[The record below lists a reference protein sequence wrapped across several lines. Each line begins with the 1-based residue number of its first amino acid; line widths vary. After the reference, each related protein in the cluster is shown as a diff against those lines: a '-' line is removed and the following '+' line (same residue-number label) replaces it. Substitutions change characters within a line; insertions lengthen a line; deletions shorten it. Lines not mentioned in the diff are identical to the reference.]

1 MRYRPIRRNSEFG
14 RVYARGKS
22 YVNPALVLYVLKTRG
37 RNTRVGLTATKKIG
51 HAVQRNRARRV
62 MKAAI
67 DEHLDYNIGGYDLI
81 FVARGMTPKLKSWQL
96 SSVVAKLF
104 AQAGLPDKAKRP
116 DAKPPATVP
125 PARKQKPESAR
136 EPAANALP
144 QGIVRA
150 HPHLP
155 VHPQP
160 MDRPQ
165 LPVFAQLQ
173 QLHHAGHPDPRLCK
187 RHFAGRMAHCAV
199 QSAGQVGL
207 RPRAAAR
214 PLAKPRPQFT
224 ACKAV

>member
-67 DEHLDYNIGGYDLI
+67 DEHLDYNIGGSDLI
-81 FVARGMTPKLKSWQL
+81 FVARGMTPNLKSWQL
-96 SSVVAKLF
+96 RSVVAKLA

-125 PARKQKPESAR
+125 PARKHKPEPRACTGCKCSAAGHCACPSASTSIPSAHGSAAAAGFR
-136 EPAANALP
+136 PAAATTP
-144 QGIVRA
+144 C
-150 HPHLP
+150 
-155 VHPQP
+155 
-160 MDRPQ
+160 RP
-165 LPVFAQLQ
+165 
-173 QLHHAGHPDPRLCK
+173 
-187 RHFAGRMAHCAV
+187 
-199 QSAGQVGL
+199 S
-207 RPRAAAR
+207 
-214 PLAKPRPQFT
+214 
-224 ACKAV
+224 